1 MYYSNSETIE
11 VASRDK
17 RDAARLGWPNE
28 DGRDVSENLIAGFV
42 HKKRES
48 IIDGRGF
55 RVLPAIETVLGGSKS
70 RDRRTAGTM
79 GGIERTAHKAALA
92 FGCYLTA

>member
-1 MYYSNSETIE
+1 MYTQSTQP
-11 VASRDK
+11 VKTGATSRKSDY
-17 RDAARLGWPNE
+17 RLRSP
-28 DGRDVSENLIAGFV
+28 
-42 HKKRES
+42 KRES

-79 GGIERTAHKAALA
+79 GGIERPRTRRH
-92 FGCYLTA
+92 